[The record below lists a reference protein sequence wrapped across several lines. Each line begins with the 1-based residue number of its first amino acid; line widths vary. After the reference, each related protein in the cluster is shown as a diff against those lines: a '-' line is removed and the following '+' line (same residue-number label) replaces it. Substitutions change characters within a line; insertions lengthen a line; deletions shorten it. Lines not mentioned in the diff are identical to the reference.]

1 MNAISWLNFQTL
13 EENGE
18 KPMLKIIIA
27 DDHQIVRRGL
37 RMTIEAEKDLK
48 VLAEAV
54 NGTEVLAL
62 IKKHSPDVV
71 LMDLQMPELDG
82 VETLKAIRP
91 EFPELPV
98 LILTSFTD
106 DAHVYAAL
114 RAGASGFL
122 LKEMGGDELVE
133 AIRGAAK
140 GKPQLHPDI
149 AKRLMAHAP
158 MPEDPFGKLTE
169 REHEILKLLGRGMSN
184 KEIAVKLTL
193 TEMTVKGYVSD
204 VLMTLG
210 VSDRTQAALMAVRF
224 GLVKPEEL

>member
-1 MNAISWLNFQTL
+1 
-13 EENGE
+13 
-18 KPMLKIIIA
+18 MLKIIIA
-27 DDHQIVRRGL
+27 DDHQVVRRGL
-37 RMTIEAEKDLK
+37 TFTIDAEKDMR
-48 VLAEAV
+48 VVGEAE
-54 NGTEVLAL
+54 NGTGVLAL
-62 IKKHSPDVV
+62 IQKHKPDVV
-71 LMDLQMPELDG
+71 LMDLQMPEMTG
-82 VETLKAIRP
+82 VDVLKQIRP
-91 EFPELPV
+91 EYPDLPI
-98 LILTSFTD
+98 LILTTFSD
-106 DAHVYAAL
+106 DAHIYAAL

-122 LKEMGGDELVE
+122 LKEMSGDDLVT
-133 AIRGAAK
+133 AIRGASQ

-204 VLMTLG
+204 VLMKLG

-224 GLVKPEEL
+224 GLVKPEDL